1 MKENEILEE
10 TIDRYL
16 NGLMTDE
23 ETTAFNA
30 RLQNDSELHK
40 EVELQR
46 SIIKAV
52 RKEQLGKII
61 QKEERRIIKQK
72 GIRKLVISIGS
83 FALAASVLGFFYVG
97 YLNNCEDLANRYYAE
112 YTYSPIPTRGDETL
126 PLTKSDSI
134 FFNALQELE
143 KGNNKLAISR
153 LEELNNSSSEMIA
166 ASESDSNLYNASKEM
181 EKMNSKLAFPPLED
195 SNNSSSEMIAASGHA
210 IKWYLALARLK
221 NGEKK
226 KAKVL
231 LREIESSPNNEYS
244 EKAKELLQELK

>member
-1 MKENEILEE
+1 MKENELLEE
-10 TIDRYL
+10 EIDRYL
-16 NGLMTDE
+16 NGSMTDQE
-23 ETTAFNA
+23 KAAFIL
-30 RLQNDSELHK
+30 RMEKDSELNN

-52 RKEQLGKII
+52 RKEQLSKII

-72 GIRKLVISIGS
+72 GIRRLIISIGS

-112 YTYSPIPTRGDETL
+112 YTYSPIPSRGDEIL

-143 KGNNKLAISR
+143 KGNNKLAISQ
-153 LEELNNSSSEMIA
+153 LDDLNNSTSEMLA
-166 ASESDSNLYNASKEM
+166 ASDQAV
-181 EKMNSKLAFPPLED
+181 
-195 SNNSSSEMIAASGHA
+195 
-210 IKWYLALARLK
+210 KWYLALGRLK

-226 KAKVL
+226 KARIL
-231 LREIESSPNNEYS
+231 LREIANTANS
-244 EKAKELLQELK
+244 EFNLKAKELLKEL

>member
-1 MKENEILEE
+1 MKENELLEE
-10 TIDRYL
+10 EIDRYL
-16 NGLMTDE
+16 NGSMTDE
-23 ETTAFNA
+23 EKAAFNL
-30 RLQNDSELHK
+30 RMKNDSELCK

-61 QKEERRIIKQK
+61 QKEERRISKQK
-72 GIRKLVISIGS
+72 SIRKLVISIGS

-112 YTYSPIPTRGDETL
+112 YTYSPIPSRGDEIL

-143 KGNNKLAISR
+143 KGNNKLAISQ
-153 LEELNNSSSEMIA
+153 LEDLNNS
-166 ASESDSNLYNASKEM
+166 N
-181 EKMNSKLAFPPLED
+181 
-195 SNNSSSEMIAASGHA
+195 SEMIAASGYA
-210 IKWYLALARLK
+210 IKWYLALTRLK

-226 KAKVL
+226 KARLL